1 MLLGKINDNR
11 IVKTNYRTLRAI
23 YDTQTRSYEEGLG
36 LSGKKNP
43 YLKFPDS
50 AT

>member
-1 MLLGKINDNR
+1 MFLGKINDNR
-11 IVKTNYRTLRAI
+11 IVKTHYRTLRAI

-36 LSGKKNP
+36 LSRKKNP
-43 YLKFPDS
+43 FIKFPDY